1 MSSSPRLRAS
11 VGQWL
16 QVPTSKGIPSLPADS
31 SPFLSALRGPSLRG
45 SAGLRP
51 SRCGVKAACP
61 GAPAAA
67 AAAAAAAPAVAV
79 ADLAPGQ
86 LAGSPRSERGRRKGR
101 KRGRRRRR
109 GAVSRP
115 EEAGLPGVG
124 VVNSPERKRPR
135 GAERDPSVPRGRRLG
150 RARRRDDHRGGSTC
164 GIGGRG
170 LSRPPLASVR
180 RAWGPQRPRLSSA
193 KEAGVPSFLDSKLSA
208 EMPCG
213 ARCGPRREPDSL

>member
-1 MSSSPRLRAS
+1 M
-11 VGQWL
+11 
-16 QVPTSKGIPSLPADS
+16 PTSKGIPGLPANS

-61 GAPAAA
+61 AAPATAAA
-67 AAAAAAAPAVAV
+67 AAATAPAVAV
-79 ADLAPGQ
+79 ADLAPRQ

-101 KRGRRRRR
+101 KRGRRR

-124 VVNSPERKRPR
+124 VVNSPERERPR

-164 GIGGRG
+164 GIGGRR
-170 LSRPPLASVR
+170 LSRSSLASVG

-213 ARCGPRREPDSL
+213 ARCSPRRDPDSL